1 MAQNTVVWLLSKGL
15 NDIATSGET
24 PKFDIK
30 WSLPI
35 YDHLTDGT
43 VMTTPY
49 ANPGPDM
56 DDGTT
61 PPTHN
66 QQDPGDFNGL
76 FYTNGL
82 KYSLSQWETDGTAG
96 VTETT
101 GWAKNP
107 EWSLS
112 VMERD
117 TSRPAEANTG
127 SNTTF
132 LYGSVSGGT
141 FSGDDYGTNHLSS
154 WSVSN
159 LYENVRYDG
168 TSTEDTDPGEDP
180 RAYAHYTVYLRCE
193 KSEPGID
200 PTPGFIVGS
209 VRFNK
214 VLLFTDIDGS
224 PSPIAM
230 VCLGTPVALFSDNQG
245 QSNSLAIS
253 FQLGFNPNDTAV
265 ENVSFDNLYWTKVGE
280 YPDHEGDMRLYS
292 RNRIVLGDEI
302 ATDNG
307 AAIQIRD
314 TLCSF
319 KPFSYIGK
327 SSTTNEVVYAGF
339 GRPSLN
345 IFDINTTDSSFN
357 PETVVSGNFGINIY
371 AGSIDSQTFQI
382 LNNSSFLSVIN
393 TNEIRVNTSFAAYQG
408 PSKDLLDIS
417 TSFLAENG
425 NSASSIFAEESLVAA
440 AGCKKESYTMSVI
453 ATAGLDSLV
462 NKSEYATQKYH
473 RKLEDALLIG
483 GGINV
488 AYPVGTDASGDFE
501 LYPEL
506 TVAVGNNNKIYAGE
520 AFSSENDFSS
530 RTVIFGRNNQVDN
543 SWCNPGTPVPRI
555 NGEIEDSYVLGS
567 CNTIGYGLTPYTNLF
582 HDSQTK
588 NYVLGNMN
596 VIGQAYNINLQSR
609 IPTNKYILGSGNII
623 GLDNT
628 AGKFPDI
635 YVFGSNNK
643 VTISSESNKDA
654 RNKYVFGSG
663 MTIGDYEE
671 FVVGHYSVGW
681 GHDVP
686 HWFGEEA
693 RMFTLGIN
701 GAALLNV
708 RFGDENIS
716 IPTKTTIMNSSV
728 GTYPYGT
735 LCYEPDASGFHQLFY
750 YYPGLIPN
758 P

>member
-66 QQDPGDFNGL
+66 QKDPGDFNGL

-82 KYSLSQWETDGTAG
+82 KYSLIQWETNGTAG

-168 TSTEDTDPGEDP
+168 TSTEDTAPGEDP

-193 KSEPGID
+193 KSEPGVD

-214 VLLFTDIDGS
+214 VLLFTEINGA

-230 VCLGTPVALFSDNQG
+230 VCLGTPVALFADNQG

-280 YPDHEGDMRLYS
+280 YPDHEGDMRLFS
-292 RNRIVLGDEI
+292 RNKLVIGELRDALTGNTSNPIISTFGDTNSSVICHSCISDWNGSPKLFGLIEVRPSFNSIEMYQLGARDPDVNPVLG
-302 ATDNG
+302 
-307 AAIQIRD
+307 Q
-314 TLCSF
+314 
-319 KPFSYIGK
+319 
-327 SSTTNEVVYAGF
+327 GF
-339 GRPSLN
+339 NSLN
-345 IFDINTTDSSFN
+345 IIGASNLTD
-357 PETVVSGNFGINIY
+357 
-371 AGSIDSQTFQI
+371 
-382 LNNSSFLSVIN
+382 
-393 TNEIRVNTSFAAYQG
+393 
-408 PSKDLLDIS
+408 
-417 TSFLAENG
+417 
-425 NSASSIFAEESLVAA
+425 
-440 AGCKKESYTMSVI
+440 
-453 ATAGLDSLV
+453 
-462 NKSEYATQKYH
+462 
-473 RKLEDALLIG
+473 EDARFSAVSSWSLLAINLNENNKIG
-483 GGINV
+483 IGIFN
-488 AYPVGTDASGDFE
+488 S
-501 LYPEL
+501 
-506 TVAVGNNNKIYAGE
+506 VAVGGISVISAYQSVIVANTLELKYVPEDTTLTTITSIVNNSLLVGYNNNLSFPVTQATQTVGSALNGDTTMIVGKENKIYGGWD
-520 AFSSENDFSS
+520 NSS
-530 RTVIFGRNNQVDN
+530 RTAKPSRTCVVGNENVVFNYWNTTGSSRPGVWQYDQAESYVFGTENVVGGEQEISQDDSVTVRNF
-543 SWCNPGTPVPRI
+543 
-555 NGEIEDSYVLGS
+555 VLGS
-567 CNTIGYGLTPYTNLF
+567 R
-582 HDSQTK
+582 
-588 NYVLGNMN
+588 N
-596 VIGQAYNINLQSR
+596 VMIQAYVNPSPYAPLGIKSNR
-609 IPTNKYILGSGNII
+609 YILGVE
-623 GLDNT
+623 NT
-628 AGKFPDI
+628 ITFDPTATRMSDVYI
-635 YVFGSNNK
+635 FGSNDRL
-643 VTISSESNKDA
+643 VIDAESNSKCN
-654 RNKYVFGSG
+654 NKYVFGSN
-663 MTIGDYEE
+663 MTVEPWEEYVFGHGTTEVHRQTHHGIGQTRMLSMGVTGTYALG
-671 FVVGHYSVGW
+671 FVIGGEVNLTSGGVT
-681 GHDVP
+681 VP
-686 HWFGEEA
+686 WNF
-693 RMFTLGIN
+693 M
-701 GAALLNV
+701 
-708 RFGDENIS
+708 
-716 IPTKTTIMNSSV
+716 IPTKSTVNAV
-728 GTYPYGT
+728 
-735 LCYEPDASGFHQLFY
+735 PDSFKKGQICRSDAPDSDGFYQLY
-750 YYPGLIPN
+750 YWFPQN
-758 P
+758 

>member
-1 MAQNTVVWLLSKGL
+1 MAQNTLVWLLSKGL

-24 PKFDIK
+24 PTFDIK

-43 VMTTPY
+43 VMTIPE

-61 PPTHN
+61 TPSHN
-66 QQDPGDFNGL
+66 QQAPGDFNGGFL
-76 FYTNGL
+76 VNGS
-82 KYSLSQWETDGTAG
+82 KYSLIQWDSTGYVP
-96 VTETT
+96 VTETS

-107 EWSLS
+107 EWSMTAE
-112 VMERD
+112 VPHVGNTIVVGQNGN
-117 TSRPAEANTG
+117 TS
-127 SNTTF
+127 F
-132 LYGSVSGGT
+132 KLGSVSGSSFVESGT
-141 FSGDDYGTNHLSS
+141 QPTQLPLAA
-154 WSVSN
+154 WSESL
-159 LYENVRYDG
+159 LYKNVRYDG
-168 TSTEDTDPGEDP
+168 TSTEDPGEGQDP
-180 RAYAHYTVYLRCE
+180 LAYAHYTVYLRCQ
-193 KSEPGID
+193 STWGSS
-200 PTPGFIVGS
+200 TFICGDI
-209 VRFNK
+209 RFNK
-214 VLLFTDIDGS
+214 VLLFTNIGGE
-224 PSPIAM
+224 PVPVAM
-230 VCLGTPVALFSDNQG
+230 ICLATPVVLFANNQG
-245 QSNSLAIS
+245 QSNSMAIS
-253 FQLGFNPNDTAV
+253 FQIGFNPDDTEV
-265 ENVSFDNLYWTKVGE
+265 QNVTFDNLYWTKVGE
-280 YPDHEGDMRLYS
+280 YPDHEVDMRLYS
-292 RNRIVLGDEI
+292 KNRLVLGDEI

-345 IFDINTTDSSFN
+345 IFDITTTDSSFN
-357 PETVVSGNFGINIY
+357 PEEVVAGNLGINLY
-371 AGSIDSQTFQI
+371 AGSIDSQTFHI
-382 LNNSSFLSVIN
+382 TNNSSFLSVIN
-393 TNEIRVNTSFAAYQG
+393 TNDINVNTAFAAYQG
-408 PSKDLLDIS
+408 PNKDQLRIQS
-417 TSFLAENG
+417 SFWAENG
-425 NSASSIFAEESLVAA
+425 NSASSIYAEESLVAT
-440 AGCKKESYTMSVI
+440 AGCNKENYVMSVI
-453 ATAGLDSLV
+453 AAAGLNSLV
-462 NKSEYATQKYH
+462 NKSEYATQSYH
-473 RKLEDALLIG
+473 RRLEDALLIG
-483 GGINV
+483 GSINV
-488 AYPVGTDASGDFE
+488 AYPVGTDASGEFE

-567 CNTIGYGLTPYTNLF
+567 CNAIGYELTPDTNLF

-596 VIGQAYNINLQSR
+596 VIGQAYNSNLWSK
-609 IPTNKYILGSGNII
+609 IPTNKYILGSGNNI
-623 GLDNT
+623 GLDDNV
-628 AGKFPDI
+628 GKFPDI
-635 YVFGSNNK
+635 YVFGSNNT
-643 VTISSESNKDA
+643 VTITAESNKDA

-671 FVVGHYSVGW
+671 FVVGHYSVGL
-681 GHDVP
+681 GHDTP

-701 GAALLNV
+701 GGALLNV
-708 RFGDENIS
+708 RFGDEHIS
-716 IPTKTTIMNSSV
+716 IPTKTIIMNSSV

-750 YYPGLIPN
+750 YHPGLIPN